1 MCFIAHTDALQ
12 VRAFVYPAFS
22 FPAHLHTN
30 MPGLDQVIPR
40 PDCRE
45 LLPPLLACLSTASA
59 SKETPPGLLPLLS
72 PILRQRVQLLSSNEW
87 LSLLSW
93 DRDVGSRLPQVIE
106 KINVEPH
113 PASGEIE
120 VEEPDQILYRRSDP
134 ETLHARL
141 VLGEFELIPT
151 YLWCTGG
158 EGGSRWLL
166 AELRGTEDADDGTEW
181 FQSLGDANE
190 MGFRR
195 KSVKAKEAVAHS
207 YPQVAEPA
215 QEAAAE
221 EEDDGSY
228 WAAYDQTPAQTP
240 HLKRSPA
247 PRSASRTQVG
257 PTQSELEYFARYA
270 SEVQPA
276 LDAHDPDEET
286 PAAGESTLNGNALS
300 YTRGPQTEPL
310 EASNLGPNGYDSSM
324 PPAYA
329 TATHDG
335 DVSNGDDS
343 AVHMDGV
350 EMEAN
355 GALNHPRPSSSAST
369 NSVERLERKAEN
381 YSQAEL
387 AIKQHISTDIKSLFR
402 LAKASGIDR
411 EEFERIIQR
420 ELEVL
425 PMLEQE
431 MS

>member
-1 MCFIAHTDALQ
+1 
-12 VRAFVYPAFS
+12 
-22 FPAHLHTN
+22 
-30 MPGLDQVIPR
+30 MPGLNQVIPR
-40 PDCRE
+40 PDSRE
-45 LLPPLLACLSTASA
+45 LLPPLLACLSTANA
-59 SKETPPGLLPLLS
+59 SKEVPPGLLPLLS

-87 LSLLSW
+87 LSLLCW
-93 DRDVGSRLPQVIE
+93 DPQVASRLPQIVE

-134 ETLHARL
+134 ETLHSKL
-141 VLGEFELIPT
+141 VLGEYGIIST

-166 AELRGTEDADDGTEW
+166 AELRGTEDAEDGTEW
-181 FQSLGDANE
+181 FENIPAADEA
-190 MGFRR
+190 GFRR
-195 KSVKAKEAVAHS
+195 KSVSVKSNGVTVQQAV
-207 YPQVAEPA
+207 PQP
-215 QEAAAE
+215 EAAAEEAVE

-228 WAAYDQTPAQTP
+228 WAAYDQTPGRTP
-240 HLKRSPA
+240 QPRRSPA
-247 PRSASRTQVG
+247 PRTSSRTQIG
-257 PTQSELEYFARYA
+257 PTQSELEYFERYA

-276 LDAHDPDEET
+276 LDAHDPDEEN

-300 YTRGPQTEPL
+300 YTREPQTEPL
-310 EASNLGPNGYDSSM
+310 DTTNLGPNGYDSSM
-324 PPAYA
+324 PPAY
-329 TATHDG
+329 T
-335 DVSNGDDS
+335 NGPLNGSGVHGNDS
-343 AVHMDGV
+343 AVHLESIEQDQSAA
-350 EMEAN
+350 AN
-355 GALNHPRPSSSAST
+355 AMNHPRPSSSAST
-369 NSVERLERKAEN
+369 NSIERLERKAEH

-402 LAKASGIDR
+402 LARASGIDR

>member
-1 MCFIAHTDALQ
+1 
-12 VRAFVYPAFS
+12 
-22 FPAHLHTN
+22 
-30 MPGLDQVIPR
+30 MPGINEIIPR
-40 PDCRE
+40 PDSRE
-45 LLPPLLACLSTASA
+45 LLPPLLACLSTANA
-59 SKETPPGLLPLLS
+59 SKDVPPGLLPLLS

-87 LSLLSW
+87 LSLLCW
-93 DRDVGSRLPQVIE
+93 DRDIASRLPQIIE

-120 VEEPDQILYRRSDP
+120 VEDPDQILYRRSDP
-134 ETLHARL
+134 ETLHAKL
-141 VLGEFELIPT
+141 ILGEYGIIPT

-166 AELRGTEDADDGTEW
+166 AELRGTEDVDDGTEW
-181 FQSLGDANE
+181 FENVPTADEA
-190 MGFRR
+190 GFRR
-195 KSVKAKEAVAHS
+195 KSVSVKSNGVATYQAVIQ
-207 YPQVAEPA
+207 PEPA
-215 QEAAAE
+215 AEEAE

-228 WAAYDQTPAQTP
+228 WAAYDQTPGRTP
-240 HLKRSPA
+240 QPRRSPA
-247 PRSASRTQVG
+247 PGTSGRTQIG
-257 PTQSELEYFARYA
+257 PSQSELEYFERYA

-276 LDAHDPDEET
+276 LDAHDPDEEE

-300 YTRGPQTEPL
+300 YTREPQTEPL
-310 EASNLGPNGYDSSM
+310 DTTNLGPNGYDSSM
-324 PPAYA
+324 PPAH
-329 TATHDG
+329 TSG
-335 DVSNGDDS
+335 LLNGSGVHGNDS
-343 AVHMDGV
+343 AVHLESIEQDQSAT
-350 EMEAN
+350 AN
-355 GALNHPRPSSSAST
+355 ALSHPRPSSSAST

-402 LAKASGIDR
+402 LARASGIDR